1 MSKRQERIKKR
12 NAGKCDSPCLQ
23 YYGIPSIV
31 NRHNKTPLQ
40 LAKAGK

>member
-1 MSKRQERIKKR
+1 MFSRQERIKRR

-23 YYGIPSIV
+23 YYGIPNIAK
-31 NRHNKTPLQ
+31 RDKKTPLQ

>member
-23 YYGIPSIV
+23 YYGIPSIA
-31 NRHNKTPLQ
+31 NRNEKTPRQ
-40 LAKAGK
+40 LTKAGK